1 VKLGFIGVGTI
12 AAAIVD
18 GLCLARPSTPILLS
32 PRNAETAAALAA
44 RHPNVKVAE
53 SNQAVLDSSD
63 MVMLAVRPQIA
74 DDVLAALRFRPDHH
88 VVSLIAT
95 VSLDYLRSVTAP
107 AGKITRA
114 VPLPA
119 VARRQGPTA
128 IFPADGQVQALFDE
142 LGSAVVLDDEPD
154 FDVFT
159 AATAVMAS
167 YFAFAHTVSS
177 WMEQQGVAAATSR
190 AFVGQMFEGLAHTG
204 SNESFAQLA
213 DEHQTRGGL
222 NEQVVRS
229 VTSEGRFTD
238 LEQALDA
245 ILMRLKGAAPA
256 E

>member
-18 GLCLARPSTPILLS
+18 GLCSAEPTTPIILS

-44 RHPNVKVAE
+44 RHPHVEVAE
-53 SNQAVLDSSD
+53 SNQAVLDRSD
-63 MVMLAVRPQIA
+63 MVMLAVWPQIA
-74 DDVLAALRFRPDHH
+74 DEVLRALHFRPDHH

-95 VSLDYLRSVTAP
+95 VTLDHLRSMTAP
-107 AGKITRA
+107 AAKITRA

-128 IFPADGQVQALFDE
+128 IFAVDDDVKALFDR
-142 LGSAVVLDDEPD
+142 LGSAVVIDDEGA

-167 YFAFAHTVSS
+167 YFAFADTVAS
-177 WMEQQGVAAATSR
+177 WMEREGVAADTSR
-190 AFVGQMFEGLAHTG
+190 AYVGQMFEGLAHAG
-204 SNESFAQLA
+204 SDKGFSELA

-229 VTSEGRFTD
+229 ITRDGRFTALD
-238 LEQALDA
+238 HALDA
-245 ILMRLKGAAPA
+245 ILARLRGTGAGQ
-256 E
+256 